1 MIKTWTGLI
10 VEDLKASY
18 QQHHPDRLKFFYRLV
33 MDIGDYKTQEL
44 TLDEVWEFEKKM
56 HMPEEKGDLAIKKF
70 CKKMGKMRVFK
81 TMLYSS
87 SLKHSF
93 LYSIVQNIHNPW
105 KLSNAV

>member
-70 CKKMGKMRVFK
+70 CKKMGEKESFQNYVTFQFFK
-81 TMLYSS
+81 TFFFVLYSPEYIQP
-87 SLKHSF
+87 LETK
-93 LYSIVQNIHNPW
+93 
-105 KLSNAV
+105 

>member
-1 MIKTWTGLI
+1 MAKLDICHLNIRVAFKSDPGMIKTWMGLI

-18 QQHHPDRLKFFYRLV
+18 EQHHPDKLKFFYRLV

-70 CKKMGKMRVFK
+70 CKKMRVFK
-81 TMLYSS
+81 IMLRS
-87 SLKHSF
+87 
-93 LYSIVQNIHNPW
+93 
-105 KLSNAV
+105 KLFT

>member
-70 CKKMGKMRVFK
+70 FKKWEKKRFFYPCEVNCKLVMGNG
-81 TMLYSS
+81 
-87 SLKHSF
+87 SLTPICS
-93 LYSIVQNIHNPW
+93 
-105 KLSNAV
+105 LSPSLTV